1 MEISEVPEVPGFAV
15 GRLLGRGGSA
25 TVWLARENRT
35 GRDFAVKCFHPGQG
49 GPAGSDAAT
58 EDAVRRE
65 LRILSVLDHQ
75 HLVKA
80 HDAVRLPAMPD
91 GGTALVMDYA
101 PGGSLAA
108 LVASRGK
115 LSVGETVTVLTPIA
129 QALGYLHSKG
139 FTHSDVSPGNVLFTG
154 QGKPLLSDVG
164 IARMLGDPG
173 SAAAS
178 GTPGFVD
185 PSPVDAVRGLQPERD
200 VYSTAALGW
209 FCLTGQAPPR
219 TSARP
224 PLPLLVPDV
233 PRELAAALEAGLK
246 EDRRGRPTAAALA
259 TAIYRSASPRPLDLA
274 ASVHPTVIPELLTRR
289 QVSAT
294 SRPRAAAEKCRAAGR
309 WIATAKWS
317 GPPFSGLRMPF
328 PQPVK
333 DRRPSGGKHAGRA
346 QPGTARTGGAQPGT
360 AQTGTALSGAVQ
372 PSTARP
378 GTTQRGT
385 ALSGAVQPGA
395 VQPGAVQPGAVQPS
409 TAQPLT
415 PLSGRA
421 RSGRERRRPP
431 LQLRVPRLRGVLAS
445 AALVGAAAAWWVA
458 GAAGLPAVP
467 ASPTESGITPESVI
481 AQESDRERGIGTA
494 AAGAPATE
502 PAQAVAGRGAEGES
516 TGGDSRTA
524 VARQQARA
532 SDPSQAV
539 QGLASL
545 RDLAFSTGDLGLLDE
560 VNAEGSPAA
569 AADERTAERLRS
581 SGHVLAGYSSTL
593 ADLRT
598 EDGATAARALVRVR
612 SSSSAYEERDAGGI
626 VVGAGPAGT
635 GRQLRLVLVAVDG
648 TWRIS
653 EILPGD

>member
-58 EDAVRRE
+58 EEAVRRE
-65 LRILSVLDHQ
+65 IRILSVLDHQ

-80 HDAVRLPAMPD
+80 HDAVRLPAIPD

-129 QALGYLHSKG
+129 QALGYLHGKG

-317 GPPFSGLRMPF
+317 GPPISGLRMPF

-333 DRRPSGGKHAGRA
+333 DRRPSGGKHAGTA
-346 QPGTARTGGAQPGT
+346 QPGTAP
-360 AQTGTALSGAVQ
+360 SGAVQ

-378 GTTQRGT
+378 GTTRRGT
-385 ALSGAVQPGA
+385 ALSGAAQPNTAQPGA
-395 VQPGAVQPGAVQPS
+395 VQAGAVQPNTVQPVTPQS
-409 TAQPLT
+409 RTAR
-415 PLSGRA
+415 SGRA
-421 RSGRERRRPP
+421 RHRPP
-431 LQLRVPRLRGVLAS
+431 LQLRVPRMRGVLAS
-445 AALVGAAAAWWVA
+445 AALVGTVMAWWIA

-467 ASPTESGITPESVI
+467 GTPPSSGITPGSVI
-481 AQESDRERGIGTA
+481 AQESDRERGIGSG

-502 PAQAVAGRGAEGES
+502 PAQAVAGSGAEGGS
-516 TGGDSRTA
+516 AGGDSRTA

-532 SDPSQAV
+532 TDPSQAV

-569 AADERTAERLRS
+569 AADARTAERLRS

-593 ADLRT
+593 GDLRT
-598 EDGATAARALVRVR
+598 EDGATAARAVVQVR
-612 SSSSAYEERDAGGI
+612 SSSSAYEEKDAAGSI
-626 VVGAGPAGT
+626 VGAGPAGT

-648 TWRIS
+648 RWRIS
-653 EILPGD
+653 EILPGG

>member
-1 MEISEVPEVPGFAV
+1 MEISEAPEVPGFV
-15 GRLLGRGGSA
+15 LGRLLGRGGSA

-35 GRDFAVKCFHPGQG
+35 GRDFAVKCFHPVQD
-49 GPAGSDAAT
+49 GPAGSGPAT

-65 LRILSVLDHQ
+65 IRILSVLDHE
-75 HLVKA
+75 HLIKA
-80 HDAVRLPAMPD
+80 HDAVRLPGMPA

-129 QALGYLHSKG
+129 HALGYLHSKG
-139 FTHSDVSPGNVLFTG
+139 FTHSDVSPGNILFTG

-173 SAAAS
+173 SAAPS

-200 VYSTAALGW
+200 VYSAAALGW

-289 QVSAT
+289 QVAAT
-294 SRPRAAAEKCRAAGR
+294 TRPRAAAEKCRAAGR
-309 WIATAKWS
+309 WIVTAKWPGAPS
-317 GPPFSGLRMPF
+317 PGLRLPF

-333 DRRPSGGKHAGRA
+333 ERRPSGGGKHAG
-346 QPGTARTGGAQPGT
+346 T
-360 AQTGTALSGAVQ
+360 AQAGAAQTVTALSGAALSSTVQPGAALSSTVQRGTVQ
-372 PSTARP
+372 PSTAKPLRP
-378 GTTQRGT
+378 R
-385 ALSGAVQPGA
+385 
-395 VQPGAVQPGAVQPS
+395 
-409 TAQPLT
+409 
-415 PLSGRA
+415 SGRA
-421 RSGRERRRPP
+421 RAVRERRRPP
-431 LQLRVPRLRGVLAS
+431 SQLRVRRLRGVLAS

-458 GAAGLPAVP
+458 VAAGLPAGP
-467 ASPTESGITPESVI
+467 AFPPASGITPESAITPEPVTE
-481 AQESDRERGIGTA
+481 QESVITQEPGRERGIGTA
-494 AAGAPATE
+494 AAGTTATQA
-502 PAQAVAGRGAEGES
+502 AQADQTTQVVSGSGAGSGSA
-516 TGGDSRTA
+516 GGDSRTE
-524 VARQQARA
+524 VARHQARA

-539 QGLASL
+539 QGLAAL

-569 AADERTAERLRS
+569 AADARTAGRLRS
-581 SGHVLAGYSSTL
+581 SGHVLAGFSSSL
-593 ADLRT
+593 EDLHT
-598 EDGATAARALVRVR
+598 EDGVTAARAVVRVR

-635 GRQLRLVLVAVDG
+635 SRQLRLVLVAVDG

-653 EILPGD
+653 EILPGG